1 MTAEQR
7 FHNWQRSYG
16 TIPPN
21 LVASVRIRPDDVL
34 EITGARSKSRYPVS
48 EDDPALARQG
58 RRIFLQK
65 EGESPNHPG
74 HGLAPVRGSGMTI
87 YHYDAADRGQ
97 TN

>member
-7 FHNWQRSYG
+7 FHTWQRSYG
-16 TIPPN
+16 AIPPN
-21 LVASVRIRPDDVL
+21 LVASVRLRPDGVL

-48 EDDPALARQG
+48 EHDAALARQA
-58 RRIFLQK
+58 RRIILQK
-65 EGESPNHPG
+65 ENESPNHPR
-74 HGLAPVRGSGMTI
+74 HGIAPVRGSGMTI